1 MELTYEKN
9 GGLSDTKPDTGQ
21 RAGGT
26 ADQVRS
32 DAQEIPDGTTEGIY
46 SGC

>member
-9 GGLSDTKPDTGQ
+9 GDYLIPNLIPDSEPEE
-21 RAGGT
+21 T